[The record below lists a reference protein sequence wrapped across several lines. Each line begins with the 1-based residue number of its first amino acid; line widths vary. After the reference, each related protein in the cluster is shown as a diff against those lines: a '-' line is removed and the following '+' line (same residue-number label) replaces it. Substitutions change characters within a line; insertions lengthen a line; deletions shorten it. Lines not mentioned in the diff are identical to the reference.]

1 MSSSIKNKQNNE
13 DRLAMFRLKIHDQN
27 YMNDAIQ
34 RIAGVLSKNI
44 VDLPNNNNK
53 EFKYG
58 A

>member
-1 MSSSIKNKQNNE
+1 MSSSSIKKKNNDARVILLRE
-13 DRLAMFRLKIHDQN
+13 KIHDPK
-27 YMNDAIQ
+27 YMDFAIQ

-44 VDLPNNNNK
+44 VEIPNNNK